1 MRGAYFRIFI
11 MIFKNWRSISL
22 PLHKNLLSREVK
34 VLYDVEDFM
43 VGGILNPPVP
53 RNDHIPPHGD
63 LQWSL
68 MVYLMVYHQL
78 IP

>member
-1 MRGAYFRIFI
+1 
-11 MIFKNWRSISL
+11 
-22 PLHKNLLSREVK
+22 
-34 VLYDVEDFM
+34 M

-68 MVYLMVYHQL
+68 MVEVMVYHQL
-78 IP
+78 IPWRTVLEKIRVKGFWLREILLWSLRVWWYTMNFSAIFPAII